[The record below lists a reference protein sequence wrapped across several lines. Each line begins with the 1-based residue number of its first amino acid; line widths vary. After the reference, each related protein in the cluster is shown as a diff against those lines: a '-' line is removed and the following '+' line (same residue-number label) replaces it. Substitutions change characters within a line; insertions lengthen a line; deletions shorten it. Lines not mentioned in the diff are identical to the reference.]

1 MGTPRHPEQRAR
13 QLSAQPLGVVQ
24 GAQVAQVGSCLC
36 SRVRFEVLEPLRPF
50 GNCHCSMCRKAT
62 GAAFWT
68 CGPATVSSFS
78 WLSGEDTVAWYESSP
93 GSRRGFCS
101 NCGSTLVMRDRA
113 FPDTIGFSIAALD
126 TNPATGPVMN
136 IFVGSKAPWFDITDA
151 LPSYHEVP
159 PHDAEP

>member
-1 MGTPRHPEQRAR
+1 M
-13 QLSAQPLGVVQ
+13 
-24 GAQVAQVGSCLC
+24 AQVGSCLC
-36 SRVRFEVLEPLRPF
+36 SRVRFEVVEPLRPF